1 MKWLILILLCST
13 SIASANHELE
23 DRNLSAGQ
31 ILYTN
36 NCASCHGAKLEGQP
50 NWQSPNSDGILPAPP
65 HDATGHTWHHDN
77 ELLFEYTKLGGKGAL
92 AARGITIS
100 IVECLLL
107 MASSLMKISGTF
119 LLLSSQ
125 LGLSG
130 NRMPKLVETH
140 RTSGTIA
147 VV

>member
-92 AARGITIS
+92 AARGITDFNSGMPAFDGVVSDEVIWDILAFIKS
-100 IVECLLL
+100 TWPEREQDAQ
-107 MASSLMKISGTF
+107 ASR
-119 LLLSSQ
+119 
-125 LGLSG
+125 
-130 NRMPKLVETH
+130 NPPH
-140 RTSGTIA
+140 
-147 VV
+147 